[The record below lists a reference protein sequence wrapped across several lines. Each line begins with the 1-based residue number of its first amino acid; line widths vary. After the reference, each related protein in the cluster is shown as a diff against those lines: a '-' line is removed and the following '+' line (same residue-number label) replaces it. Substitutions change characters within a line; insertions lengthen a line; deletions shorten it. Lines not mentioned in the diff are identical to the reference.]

1 MRPAD
6 LITAWER
13 GLRRSP
19 AGRAQAL
26 LEAAGV
32 DRADGLALT
41 VGQRDALLMD
51 LRAELFGTRISGVA
65 GCPAC
70 ATVLEL
76 GFVLDDVRT
85 VSPEPAPGPV
95 EVTIE
100 VDGYAVRAR
109 PPTGGDLVALEGA
122 GPDRALR
129 TLLTCCVVDAHH
141 GGVTVGPDDLP
152 PRVVSRL
159 AGRLAAADPQ
169 ADVRLDLTCPA
180 CARTWSAAFDIV
192 TFLWRE
198 LDSWARRLAQ
208 DVHTLATAYGWA
220 EVDIIAMSRSRR
232 GLYLELARR

>member
-13 GLRRSP
+13 GLHRSP

-32 DRADGLALT
+32 TRADGLALT
-41 VGQRDALLMD
+41 VGRRDALLMD
-51 LRAELFGTRISGVA
+51 LRGELFGVRISGVA
-65 GCPAC
+65 ACPAC

-76 GFVLDDVRT
+76 GFVLDDVRAT
-85 VSPEPAPGPV
+85 ASAGPA
-95 EVTIE
+95 EIKIE
-100 VDGYAVRAR
+100 IDGYAVRAR
-109 PPTGGDLVALEGA
+109 PPTGGDLIALDGA

-129 TLLTCCVVDAHH
+129 TLLARCVVDARH
-141 GGVTVGPDDLP
+141 GTATVDAGDLP
-152 PRVVSRL
+152 PQVVSRL

-169 ADVRLDLTCPA
+169 ADVRLDLTCPG

-208 DVHTLATAYGWA
+208 DVHTLAAAYGWA
-220 EVDIIAMSRSRR
+220 EADIIAMSRSRR
-232 GLYLELARR
+232 GLYLELIRR